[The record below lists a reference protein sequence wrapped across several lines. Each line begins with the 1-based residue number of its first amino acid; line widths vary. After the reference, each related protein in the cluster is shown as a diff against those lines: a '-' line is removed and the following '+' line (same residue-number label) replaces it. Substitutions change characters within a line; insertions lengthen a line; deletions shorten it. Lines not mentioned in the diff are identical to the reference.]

1 MLSPS
6 TEVVDSSLQEQL
18 KMPWLGLRSD
28 LKIYPAP
35 LNQGARSWVVEDP
48 VSGQHYQLG
57 VEEGEFFLHLSR
69 EPNLDAALLA
79 FIKNTSFRPS
89 LVDILAFIERLQQEG
104 LALLPLEDQLSRATE
119 TSSAAGSFAQRLLHG
134 YVYFRIPLL
143 RPDRFLSR
151 TYSSVAWLW
160 SAGMRAFYLLA
171 GLLGLLLSFQQYEY
185 YADSSSFL
193 FTPNGLLGFA
203 LSLVVLKIGHEFC
216 HAYATKSLGLQVRSM
231 GVALILLWPVLYTDT
246 SDAWKLSSLR
256 QRLKI
261 SSAGVLFELVVA
273 GIALLLWAVLPDGL
287 WRSLMFFLSSTS
299 LASSLLIN
307 LNPFMRFDGY
317 YLLMDW
323 WGVDNLQPRAFAL
336 LRHRVRCWLV
346 DWQGAVPEQHPQQ
359 RRLVIYAALTL
370 VYRLVLALTI
380 ALLVYHMTF
389 PALGLL
395 LLVVEL
401 WIFILRP
408 LWSEVRDL
416 YQQRALWGEPY
427 YLWRSGILLGV
438 LLLMFALPLPSMER
452 LPALVLYE
460 NSQRLHAPAAGKL
473 VVWRVRLG
481 QRVQRGDL
489 LAQLQDE
496 RLQKQRVTN
505 QFDLKMVE
513 LRLSQSSNGGEQGG
527 YRHWLLAEK
536 ARLLAALATLR
547 SAEQLLQVRSGREG
561 WVVALNE
568 RLRAGVFVAK
578 KSHLLT
584 VASDQE
590 VTVTAYMTEAL
601 RSQMP
606 PLAELRSRLL
616 LPELGWFDLRATA
629 LSPLPVRRLPNQSLY
644 DFAGGPLV
652 ALRQG
657 GKVEPK
663 EAQFALQLKLESRPL
678 NLSHGE
684 RAWVW
689 TLHRGDALLSRFA
702 AWFVQQLK

>member
-1 MLSPS
+1 M
-6 TEVVDSSLQEQL
+6 
-18 KMPWLGLRSD
+18 
-28 LKIYPAP
+28 
-35 LNQGARSWVVEDP
+35 
-48 VSGQHYQLG
+48 
-57 VEEGEFFLHLSR
+57 
-69 EPNLDAALLA
+69 
-79 FIKNTSFRPS
+79 
-89 LVDILAFIERLQQEG
+89 
-104 LALLPLEDQLSRATE
+104 
-119 TSSAAGSFAQRLLHG
+119 
-134 YVYFRIPLL
+134 
-143 RPDRFLSR
+143 
-151 TYSSVAWLW
+151 
-160 SAGMRAFYLLA
+160 
-171 GLLGLLLSFQQYEY
+171 
-185 YADSSSFL
+185 
-193 FTPNGLLGFA
+193 
-203 LSLVVLKIGHEFC
+203 
-216 HAYATKSLGLQVRSM
+216 
-231 GVALILLWPVLYTDT
+231 
-246 SDAWKLSSLR
+246 
-256 QRLKI
+256 
-261 SSAGVLFELVVA
+261 
-273 GIALLLWAVLPDGL
+273 LLWAILPDGL
-287 WRSLMFFLSSTS
+287 WRSLMFFLSSSS

-346 DWQGAVPEQHPQQ
+346 DWQGAIPEQHPQQ
-359 RRLVIYAALTL
+359 RRLVMYAALTL

-527 YRHWLLAEK
+527 YRRWLLAEK
-536 ARLLAALATLR
+536 ARLLAALDTLR
-547 SAEQLLQVRSGREG
+547 SAEQLLQVRAGREG

-568 RLRAGVFVAK
+568 RLRAGVFVSK

-606 PLAELRSRLL
+606 PLAILRSGLL
-616 LPELGWFDLRATA
+616 LPSQGWFSLRATA

-657 GKVEPK
+657 GEVEPK
-663 EAQFALQLKLESRPL
+663 EAQFALQLKLESRSL